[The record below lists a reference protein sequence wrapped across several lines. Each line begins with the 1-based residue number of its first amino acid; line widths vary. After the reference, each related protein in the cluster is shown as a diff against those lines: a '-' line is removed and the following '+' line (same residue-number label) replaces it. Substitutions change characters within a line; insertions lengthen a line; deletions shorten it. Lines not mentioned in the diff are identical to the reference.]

1 MKSENNV
8 SMLLYCIFQ
17 FKLPVCPSIS
27 ISLIS
32 LISLQ
37 HRARLYIN
45 IWQRHTNI
53 NQSTSPPSVTGC
65 PWGPL
70 HCSVLQWGIIQ
81 CCWQCLLLPWAISL
95 LGLPSARSLSLC
107 GCRGELQWGTHRP
120 RWCTIHQSNPPQS
133 KTSGS
138 KSLLVRLSLSFTLT
152 FSLLH
157 SLFLSLLLFLA
168 HSPV

>member
-1 MKSENNV
+1 MCPCNCTVYPLTSFQ
-8 SMLLYCIFQ
+8 CILELFMILFYISSQ
-17 FKLPVCPSIS
+17 DGARLCIS
-27 ISLIS
+27 IWH
-32 LISLQ
+32 Q
-37 HRARLYIN
+37 
-45 IWQRHTNI
+45 HTNI
-53 NQSTSPPSVTGC
+53 NQSTSPLLVSQF
-65 PWGPL
+65 L
-70 HCSVLQWGIIQ
+70 SSLCSVLKLAIIQ
-81 CCWQCLLLPWAISL
+81 WCWQCLLLPWAISL